1 MAKTNKTKKEI
12 IDFIRVARRLSKQLI
27 ENYTP
32 GDPIDIYH
40 QKTAMTCF
48 EMILDWAGVEYDD

>member
-12 IDFIRVARRLSKQLI
+12 IDFILTARRLSNILVK
-27 ENYTP
+27 NYRP
-32 GDPIDIYH
+32 GDPIKIAH
-40 QKTAMTCF
+40 HRAALITF